1 MVLQNTWLFEGTV
14 ADNIAYGKRCFR
26 EEIIEAAKIAQ
37 CDHFIRT
44 LPQGYDTI
52 ISSENVHYHKGTTTV
67 INHRPNHF
75 SKSARC
81 YYSR

>member
-1 MVLQNTWLFEGTV
+1 MEKD
-14 ADNIAYGKRCFR
+14 ASR

-37 CDHFIRT
+37 CDHFIRPFLKDMT
-44 LPQGYDTI
+44 QLFLAKWCI
-52 ISSENVHYHKGTTTV
+52 ITRATTV

-81 YYSR
+81 YSR

>member
-1 MVLQNTWLFEGTV
+1 MEKD
-14 ADNIAYGKRCFR
+14 ASR

-52 ISSENVHYHKGTTTV
+52 ISSENGALSQRATTV

-81 YYSR
+81 YSR